1 MKRICNAAKDAVLS
15 FRIFL
20 RDMNMRTTLSSLF
33 IFFLVSI
40 LLLPL
45 SLMGLQTSRK
55 IRWEREALEKE
66 ALFNLQQA
74 QAVYDL
80 NEDFSHISQSI
91 YAEGILLIKDNYGTV
106 LYSSAPGLNLPEF
119 RSGYKSRGSYTLEDK
134 IVFYQK
140 LDDKATAFYAAAVQ
154 TPLSLWSGFLR
165 TSGIYLFLFVL
176 IFFFIKKKIFD
187 PIITIETVLKGMS
200 KGKTDFCLDS
210 LGKSRQLSSIFQE
223 LDALLNN
230 MQQLMLRESNAQLM
244 KKQAEFDAL
253 QSQINPH
260 FLYNTLDCI
269 RGQAVRYGIGNI
281 EVMTRALSKLFRYSI
296 SNHNATVTLEEEL
309 NNVESYLLIQQMR
322 FNNKFVKEAYIDD
335 DARDCII
342 PKLIIQPI
350 IENAIH
356 HGLETKIGRG
366 LLVIRAYITEQR
378 LIINVKDDGCGISQ
392 PRLEIINA
400 ALESNSPIENSET
413 NKISVGLMNVNSRI
427 KLTYGNMYGLNVYST
442 QDIGTDVQLNLPLL
456 KN

>member
-1 MKRICNAAKDAVLS
+1 MKKNYDLLKHTLKT
-15 FRIFL
+15 FQTFL
-20 RDMNMRTTLSSLF
+20 RDMNMRTTLSGLF
-33 IFFLVSI
+33 IFFLIII

-45 SLMGLQTSRK
+45 SLLGYETALGNHMNQ
-55 IRWEREALEKE
+55 EALEKE
-66 ALFNLQQA
+66 ALFNLHQA
-74 QAVYDL
+74 QGTYALYG
-80 NEDFSHISQSI
+80 DFSDIVQSI
-91 YAEGILLIKDNYGTV
+91 YTDGFLLVKDSYGNV
-106 LYSSAPGLNLPEF
+106 IFSSAPNLNPLDF
-119 RSGYKSRGSYTLEDK
+119 KSGYKNKGTYLLENQ
-134 IVFYQK
+134 IVYYQK
-140 LDDKATAFYAAAVQ
+140 LDDTVTAFYAAAI
-154 TPLSLWSGFLR
+154 PSALSSWSGFLWIAA
-165 TSGIYLFLFVL
+165 IYLLLFVL
-176 IFFFIKKKIFD
+176 IFFFVRRKIFE
-187 PIITIETVLKGMS
+187 PIITIETVLKGVS

-210 LGKSRQLSSIFQE
+210 LSRSHQLSSIFQE

-269 RGQAVRYGIGNI
+269 RGQAIRYGIKDI

-309 NNVESYLLIQQMR
+309 NNIESYLLIQQMR
-322 FNNKFVKEAYIDD
+322 FNNKFIKEAYIDD

-356 HGLETKIGRG
+356 HGLETKIGSG

-378 LIINVKDDGCGISQ
+378 LIINVKDDGCGIPQS
-392 PRLEIINA
+392 RLEMINA
-400 ALESNSPIENSET
+400 ALESNSPIESTEA

-427 KLTYGNMYGLNVYST
+427 KLTYGKLYGLNVYST
-442 QDIGTDVQLNLPLL
+442 QDIGTDVQLNLPLI

>member
-1 MKRICNAAKDAVLS
+1 MKKNYHLLKNTLQS
-15 FRIFL
+15 FRTFFL
-20 RDMNMRTTLSSLF
+20 DMNMRTTLKGLF
-33 IFFLVSI
+33 LFFLVI
-40 LLLPL
+40 LLILPL
-45 SLMGLQTSRK
+45 SLLGLKTARENQ
-55 IRWEREALEKE
+55 WEQEVLEREARFSLRY
-66 ALFNLQQA
+66 A
-74 QAVYDL
+74 QAAYDL
-80 NEDFSHISQSI
+80 KGDFSPVSQSM
-91 YAEGILLIKDNYGTV
+91 ASKGILLIKDNYGTIRFA
-106 LYSSAPGLNLPEF
+106 SAPDLDLSDF
-119 RSGYKSRGSYTLEDK
+119 KSGYKSRGTYELEEH

-140 LDDKATAFYAAAVQ
+140 LDDTVTAFYAAPLPS
-154 TPLSLWSGFLR
+154 PLSLWSGFLW
-165 TSGIYLFLFVL
+165 TAAVYLLLFIL
-176 IFFFIKKKIFD
+176 IFFFIHKKIFE
-187 PIITIETVLKGMS
+187 PIITIETVLKGVS

-210 LGKSRQLSSIFQE
+210 LSRSRQLSSIFQE

-269 RGQAVRYGIGNI
+269 RGQAIRWGIKDI

-322 FNNKFVKEAYIDD
+322 FNNKFIKEAYIDD

-356 HGLETKIGRG
+356 HGLETKIGSG

-392 PRLEIINA
+392 SRLEMINA
-400 ALESNSPIENSET
+400 ALESNSAIENSEAS
-413 NKISVGLMNVNSRI
+413 KISVGLMNVNSRI